1 MCVEADYGCP
11 AGATGRQEEIRVAE
25 TELTAVV
32 SMTGHVSE
40 VHSLVAKLLQM
51 RDSASFRAH
60 FCN

>member
-1 MCVEADYGCP
+1 MTVLQGP
-11 AGATGRQEEIRVAE
+11 QGRQEEIRVAE

>member
-1 MCVEADYGCP
+1 MAVLQGP
-11 AGATGRQEEIRVAE
+11 QGRQEEIRVAE

-51 RDSASFRAH
+51 RDSTSFRAH